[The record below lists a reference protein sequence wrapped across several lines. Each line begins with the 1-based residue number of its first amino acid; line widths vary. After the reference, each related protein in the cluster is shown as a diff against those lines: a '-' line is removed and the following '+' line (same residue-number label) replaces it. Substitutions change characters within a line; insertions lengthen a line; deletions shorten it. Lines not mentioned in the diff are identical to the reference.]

1 MAHFSATRLADY
13 ATLAAIELEV
23 ARKSFLRDMVL
34 YAVVGLSATFGLA
47 FACMAA
53 IVTAART
60 PYLTETAWV
69 VAAFWILASIGSF
82 ITVRVSARRGSLSIL
97 REELQRDVQAIKESL
112 R

>member
-1 MAHFSATRLADY
+1 MYSVTGSNAQARDKLHGLVWLRSDFTVLVRLKH
-13 ATLAAIELEV
+13 T
-23 ARKSFLRDMVL
+23 
-34 YAVVGLSATFGLA
+34 SATFGLA

-60 PYLTETAWV
+60 PYLTETAWA

-82 ITVRVSARRGSLSIL
+82 ITVRVSARRGALSIL